1 MRLILVSLSARNPWF
16 NALLIT
22 VAVVLACAGLA
33 ATSCFAEEV
42 RSAHAGPAA
51 HRTPASEIRTELHR
65 PYDHPLYTVELEPH
79 FVMQWTDLPF
89 RTEVGVGLGFR
100 ASIPVLDPGPIPRF
114 NNNLAVS
121 FGVDWA
127 HFGACRI
134 DESDCAGNDVWFPV
148 VMQWNFFLTRWWSV
162 FPEIGIAIHHAS
174 WGWRSYEVVD
184 EPGPPAPPGRGGSRP
199 GECGPRSVCEVAD
212 DVTEV
217 AFASWIGTRF
227 SLSDTFSFTLRFGYP
242 SLVAGI
248 SFRL

>member
-1 MRLILVSLSARNPWF
+1 M
-16 NALLIT
+16 T
-22 VAVVLACAGLA
+22 VAVVLACDGLA
-33 ATSCFAEEV
+33 ATSCFAEDVVVV
-42 RSAHAGPAA
+42 RPAHPGPAA
-51 HRTPASEIRTELHR
+51 HRSTASEIRSELRR

-89 RTEVGVGLGFR
+89 RTDVGVGLGFR
-100 ASIPVLDPGPIPRF
+100 ASIPVLDPGPIPHF

-127 HFGACRI
+127 HFGGCRV
-134 DESDCAGNDVWFPV
+134 DEPGCAGNDVWFPV

-174 WGWRSYEVVD
+174 WGWRSYANID
-184 EPGPPAPPGRGGSRP
+184 EPGPPGPPPPAGPRAPG
-199 GECGPRSVCEVAD
+199 CGPRSDCAISES
-212 DVTEV
+212 VTEV

-227 SLSDTFSFTLRFGYP
+227 SLSDMFSFTLRFGYP

-248 SFRL
+248 SFRI